1 MIINANEVYDVIP
14 FDKNE
19 LPERFEI
26 DFYQQTSIL
35 EFNYNE
41 TGDFF
46 TVDLYKTGDDG
57 EDVPIVLGEKLVL
70 GRPLWETVPR
80 DDIPAPMLMP
90 LDIGRKATRVSYD
103 NMNVSV
109 FLYIVD
115 GGEEGNIDG

>member
-1 MIINANEVYDVIP
+1 MIINANEVFDIVP
-14 FDKNE
+14 FDKTE

-46 TVDLYKTGDDG
+46 TVDLYKYG
-57 EDVPIVLGEKLVL
+57 EDGGDEPVVLGEKLVL
-70 GRPLWETVPR
+70 GRPLWETLAR
-80 DDIPAPMLMP
+80 DDIPAPMLVP
-90 LDIGRKATRVSYD
+90 LDIGRKATRVTYE
-103 NMNVSV
+103 NMNESV

-115 GGEEGNIDG
+115 GGGEEVTDA